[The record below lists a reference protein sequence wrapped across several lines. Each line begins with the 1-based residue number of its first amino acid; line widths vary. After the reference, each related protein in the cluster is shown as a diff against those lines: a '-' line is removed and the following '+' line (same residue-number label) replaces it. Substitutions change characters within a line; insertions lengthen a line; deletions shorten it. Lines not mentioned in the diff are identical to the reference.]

1 MDDTWDVTKDCQQDV
16 DQKVCTATTLE
27 EDAERWE
34 DDGKDNL
41 ADVAGSERHVD
52 ECAGRSKSS
61 FDCKSI
67 TFYARKKLVSRELF
81 VVRC

>member
-1 MDDTWDVTKDCQQDV
+1 MLCMEL
-16 DQKVCTATTLE
+16 CA
-27 EDAERWE
+27 DAEASRRRPRLMKQRPRP
-34 DDGKDNL
+34 GKQSL
-41 ADVAGSERHVD
+41 PGSERHVD